1 MSIPNTIDFLT
12 FACLAL
18 LAWAVIATVVLLDK
32 KEELEIEKAKRRKLE
47 EAKTNA
53 PGIAVTETE
62 IPENDKDWHI
72 RSYVVEGI
80 RAGII
85 NRLGSTSAVL
95 VDTSAI
101 HGDLWLTHGEAH
113 ALILPFLQ
121 KGYYAYQDITGYRGY
136 KVTRF
141 RLMKHRDPERSALEI
156 TEELL
161 TKNAQL

>member
-1 MSIPNTIDFLT
+1 MSIPNTIDLLT
-12 FACLAL
+12 FACLAF
-18 LAWAVIATVVLLDK
+18 LAWAVISTVILLDK
-32 KEELEIEKAKRRKLE
+32 TEALELEKARRKKA
-47 EAKTNA
+47 EAADQEIDVRK
-53 PGIAVTETE
+53 TE
-62 IPENDKDWHI
+62 IQENDKDWHI

-85 NRLGSTSAVL
+85 NRLGNTSAVL
-95 VDTSAI
+95 VDTSTI
-101 HGDLWLTHGEAH
+101 HGDLWITHGEAH

-136 KVTRF
+136 KVTLF
-141 RLMKHRDPERSALEI
+141 RITKHRDPERSTLEI

>member
-1 MSIPNTIDFLT
+1 MNVSNTIDLLT

-32 KEELEIEKAKRRKLE
+32 MEELGIEKARRKKAE
-47 EAKTNA
+47 SADTE
-53 PGIAVTETE
+53 IAVTPTK
-62 IPENDKDWHI
+62 IPQNDRDWHI

-101 HGDLWLTHGEAH
+101 QGDLWLTHGEAH

-141 RLMKHRDPERSALEI
+141 RITTHRDPERNALEI
-156 TEELL
+156 SEELL

>member
-1 MSIPNTIDFLT
+1 MSNTIDFTALI
-12 FACLAL
+12 FIAL

-32 KEELEIEKAKRRKLE
+32 MEELKNEKARRKE
-47 EAKTNA
+47 DESADKEV
-53 PGIAVTETE
+53 AVTPTG

-85 NRLGSTSAVL
+85 NRLGNTSAVL
-95 VDTSAI
+95 VDTSEI
-101 HGDLWLTHGEAH
+101 EGDLWLTHGEAH

-141 RLMKHRDPERSALEI
+141 RVTKHRDPERNALEI